1 MLKILSLKGYKDNK
15 YIQQIINLE
24 SLLFDS
30 SFKQIYRID
39 SEIYYQIAMLDNQ
52 VVGYLTY
59 KDNKEGYD
67 IIQIGVDPNYQRQG
81 IATKLMDKINDKP
94 IVLEVNANNTKAVNL
109 YYKLGFKKVVDLP
122 NYYKNHDGIRMI
134 KQ

>member
-81 IATKLMDKINDKP
+81 IATKLMDKINDKL

-122 NYYKNHDGIRMI
+122 NYYKNDDGIRMI

>member
-59 KDNKEGYD
+59 KDNNEGYD

-122 NYYKNHDGIRMI
+122 NYYKNDDGIRMI

>member
-1 MLKILSLKGYKDNK
+1 MLKILSLKGYKENK

-39 SEIYYQIAMLDNQ
+39 SEVYYQIALLDNQ

-59 KDNKEGYD
+59 KDNNEAYD
-67 IIQIGVDPNYQRQG
+67 IIQIGVDPNFQRQG

-94 IVLEVNANNTKAVNL
+94 IVLEVNANNTKAINL

-122 NYYKNHDGIRMI
+122 NYYKNEDGIRMI

>member
-1 MLKILSLKGYKDNK
+1 MLKILSLKGFKNNK

-122 NYYKNHDGIRMI
+122 NYYKNDDGIRMI

>member
-67 IIQIGVDPNYQRQG
+67 IIQIGVVPNYQRQG

-94 IVLEVNANNTKAVNL
+94 IVLEVNANNTKAVNF

-122 NYYKNHDGIRMI
+122 NYYKNDDGIRMI

>member
-59 KDNKEGYD
+59 KDNNEGYD
-67 IIQIGVDPNYQRQG
+67 IIQIGVVPNYQRQG

-122 NYYKNHDGIRMI
+122 NYYKNDDGIRMI

>member
-94 IVLEVNANNTKAVNL
+94 IVLEVNANNTKAVNF

-122 NYYKNHDGIRMI
+122 NYYKNDDGIRMI

>member
-81 IATKLMDKINDKP
+81 IATKLMDKITDKP
-94 IVLEVNANNTKAVNL
+94 IVLEVNTNNTKAVNL
-109 YYKLGFKKVVDLP
+109 YYKLGFKKIVDLP
-122 NYYKNHDGIRMI
+122 NYYKNDDGIRMI
-134 KQ
+134 K

>member
-39 SEIYYQIAMLDNQ
+39 SEIYYQIAMLNNQ

-59 KDNKEGYD
+59 KDNKKGYD

-122 NYYKNHDGIRMI
+122 NYYKNDDGIRMI

>member
-122 NYYKNHDGIRMI
+122 NYYKNDDGIRMI

>member
-1 MLKILSLKGYKDNK
+1 MLKILSVKGYKDNK

-39 SEIYYQIAMLDNQ
+39 SEVYYQIALLDNQ

-59 KDNKEGYD
+59 KDNNEAYD
-67 IIQIGVDPNYQRQG
+67 IIQIGVDPNFQRQG

-94 IVLEVNANNTKAVNL
+94 IVLEVNANNTKAISL

-122 NYYKNHDGIRMI
+122 NYYKNEDGIRMI